1 MSSSHS
7 PGDLDVFLSLIESRL
22 RADFTSPDLS
32 RAIIAAGSTSGGLS
46 SALPGGES
54 SPSKFLSLLAQV
66 LHKPAKPIKLR
77 ALMSVLGLDSDEV
90 IERSA
95 SASSGGLSFGSA
107 AGARQPDDND
117 EIESRKTDAIVW
129 QLLQDAEK
137 DGEMWVRVVAG
148 IIKGIMFTTNRRDVD
163 RHCDPACRGETAKQE
178 LDKITTE
185 ILEKVVESS
194 SMASSKLL
202 KLEQKL
208 QPSLDDDDEDD
219 EDDEMQEQQKKQ
231 NDRFIETCQI
241 RQDVDCTFAPDKYSL
256 LSPSA
261 IGQIIPEASTNFHFT
276 CNMEARVL
284 KIDEEVEKKRAEEE
298 GKELHVQS
306 IQAKSNPA
314 GRLGG
319 VTARSGANS
328 TGGALLAGRMRGR
341 FSSAGRAAG
350 RTGADR
356 GASLFRPSNNVS
368 GRGRGLA
375 GRGRVAGRVAGRAGA
390 LPGRGGATAGRLHRR
405 VPRAMLAGRGRGS
418 SSVTASSSASGESKM
433 KMIELSEVEGLK
445 TRDKEREQKNTVQAR
460 KLERK
465 RKLLE
470 EARSTGLSRNSRD
483 TKKTRVEEVP
493 PSNTA
498 TAPPQQHGQ
507 QQKSPDDSWQAL
519 LSKSNQLANIDRE
532 AIHEFFNARK
542 MALPIDQHDDAN
554 DDGIWKV
561 KLNEEKTIDEQTGEQ
576 VKETLYL
583 ELDYGSFS
591 FKRTRKVKRK

>member
-1 MSSSHS
+1 MAMSSSQS
-7 PGDLDVFLSLIESRL
+7 SSGDLDVFLSLIESRL

-32 RAIIAAGSTSGGLS
+32 RAIIAAGSTSSAGGLS
-46 SALPGGES
+46 AALPGGES

-95 SASSGGLSFGSA
+95 SSASVSGGLSFGPA
-107 AGARQPDDND
+107 AGARHPDDSD
-117 EIESRKTDAIVW
+117 EVESKKTDAIVW

-148 IIKGIMFTTNRRDVD
+148 IIKGIMFTKTRDVD

-185 ILEKVVESS
+185 ILKKVVEASS
-194 SMASSKLL
+194 KASSKLQ

-208 QPSLDDDDEDD
+208 QSALDDDDEDD

-241 RQDVDCTFAPDKYSL
+241 GQDVDCTFAPDMYSL

-261 IGQIIPEASTNFHFT
+261 IGQIIPEANTNCHFT
-276 CNMEARVL
+276 CNTEARVL
-284 KIDEEVEKKRAEEE
+284 HIDEEVEKKRAEEE

-306 IQAKSNPA
+306 TQAKSDPA

-319 VTARSGANS
+319 VTAGRAGANS

-350 RTGADR
+350 QTAADR

-375 GRGRVAGRVAGRAGA
+375 GRGRVAGRVAGRAGT

-405 VPRAMLAGRGRGS
+405 LPRAMLAGRGRGS
-418 SSVTASSSASGESKM
+418 SSATASSSASGESKM
-433 KMIELSEVEGLK
+433 KMIDVSTVEELK

-470 EARSTGLSRNSRD
+470 EAQAVGLSRNARD

-493 PSNTA
+493 PPNTVA
-498 TAPPQQHGQ
+498 APPQQHGQ
-507 QQKSPDDSWQAL
+507 QKQSPDDSWQAL
-519 LSKSNQLANIDRE
+519 LSKSNQLSSNDRQ

-542 MALPIDQHDDAN
+542 TALPIDQHDDAN
-554 DDGIWKV
+554 
-561 KLNEEKTIDEQTGEQ
+561 GE
-576 VKETLYL
+576 
-583 ELDYGSFS
+583 F
-591 FKRTRKVKRK
+591 

>member
-1 MSSSHS
+1 MENGLGRIPSDSGQIAMSSSHS
-7 PGDLDVFLSLIESRL
+7 SGDLDVFLSLIESRL

-32 RAIIAAGSTSGGLS
+32 RAIIAAGSTSSASGLS

-95 SASSGGLSFGSA
+95 SASASGGLSFGT
-107 AGARQPDDND
+107 AGARQTDDND
-117 EIESRKTDAIVW
+117 EIESKKTDAIVW

-148 IIKGIMFTTNRRDVD
+148 IIKGIMFTTNSRDVD

-178 LDKITTE
+178 LDKITSE

-194 SMASSKLL
+194 SLASFKLQ
-202 KLEQKL
+202 KLEHKL
-208 QPSLDDDDEDD
+208 QSALNDDDEDD
-219 EDDEMQEQQKKQ
+219 EDDGMQEQQKKQ
-231 NDRFIETCQI
+231 NNRFIETCLLG
-241 RQDVDCTFAPDKYSL
+241 QDCDCTFAPDKYSL

-276 CNMEARVL
+276 CNLEARVL

-314 GRLGG
+314 GRMGG
-319 VTARSGANS
+319 VTAGRSG
-328 TGGALLAGRMRGR
+328 TGGELLAGRMRGR

-390 LPGRGGATAGRLHRR
+390 LPGRGGVTAGRLHRR

-418 SSVTASSSASGESKM
+418 SSASTSSAASGESKM
-433 KMIELSEVEGLK
+433 KSKCPRPCAALLHTALSP
-445 TRDKEREQKNTVQAR
+445 N
-460 KLERK
+460 
-465 RKLLE
+465 
-470 EARSTGLSRNSRD
+470 
-483 TKKTRVEEVP
+483 
-493 PSNTA
+493 
-498 TAPPQQHGQ
+498 
-507 QQKSPDDSWQAL
+507 L
-519 LSKSNQLANIDRE
+519 LSKLFSDR
-532 AIHEFFNARK
+532 I
-542 MALPIDQHDDAN
+542 
-554 DDGIWKV
+554 V
-561 KLNEEKTIDEQTGEQ
+561 
-576 VKETLYL
+576 
-583 ELDYGSFS
+583 
-591 FKRTRKVKRK
+591 